1 MTNRPTR
8 AGRWLHAHLGR
19 RGECLVFF
27 GSLDLVYAWSMFTA
41 DSRLI
46 QSNATFHWVSGIAP
60 MSAWAVLW
68 TVVGAICLYHAFQQ
82 YDRFGFIAA
91 VGIKVVWGLIS
102 LGGCATDNVSVG
114 SVGIWLGL
122 AGLVW
127 RISGW
132 REPEPGSD
140 DET

>member
-1 MTNRPTR
+1 MTGRPTR
-8 AGRWLHAHLGR
+8 AGRWVHAHLGR

-41 DSRLI
+41 SPANT
-46 QSNATFHWVSGIAP
+46 NATLQWVGQIAP
-60 MSAWAVLW
+60 LTAWGVLW
-68 TVVGAICLYHAFQQ
+68 STVGLICLYHAFQRH
-82 YDRFGFIAA
+82 DRFGFIAA
-91 VGIKVVWGLIS
+91 VGIKMVWGLIS
-102 LGGCATDNVSVG
+102 LGGAIVENVSVG

-132 REPEPGSD
+132 REPEPGSE
-140 DET
+140 DEA